1 MQNQPGSQYYLPLKS
16 SSLSAFGLPLRKL
29 KQQRWRTKEITT
41 ASTKREKKC
50 STFRK
55 RYTKRA
61 NALKSCVQTIVS
73 STSRCGVKRG
83 AFLQDMVTN
92 GYLELELLG
101 GWVIH
106 QRRITLL
113 LRQRDI
119 TLNFFFHGQFPFLWL
134 VFDFLFITSS
144 VPLETEKI
152 KPKSRLKRII
162 RHLKYVS
169 VYWHLIIYLK
179 TTS

>member
-1 MQNQPGSQYYLPLKS
+1 MGFTWRSDSTLYFFDY
-16 SSLSAFGLPLRKL
+16 RKL
-29 KQQRWRTKEITT
+29 HCAKSARQSVLPSFKVIIIIGFWFAFEKPEALKQRWRTKEITT

-134 VFDFLFITSS
+134 VFDFLFILSS
-144 VPLETEKI
+144 VPLETE
-152 KPKSRLKRII
+152 
-162 RHLKYVS
+162 
-169 VYWHLIIYLK
+169 
-179 TTS
+179 